1 MKIEKT
7 AALRLSEKRQGSCP
21 EWHFQLLVVR
31 AERMADAARS
41 GLLFPERLGYD

>member
-1 MKIEKT
+1 MLT
-7 AALRLSEKRQGSCP
+7 LLSADFHPLQTRMSP